1 MERKKLSNY
10 MIFVATLAIIAV
22 FLITKTV
29 MVINDR
35 HEEKQLYAM
44 HSKVEYY
51 AKKCYLDDICKD
63 KITLEILYENGYL
76 TEEVVNPIT
85 KEVIDHGLEI
95 YYENEKVV
103 INW

>member
-1 MERKKLSNY
+1 
-10 MIFVATLAIIAV
+10 
-22 FLITKTV
+22 

-63 KITLEILYENGYL
+63 KITLERLYENGYL
-76 TEEVVNPIT
+76 SEEVVNPIT